1 MRLVPANLRQIYEDA
16 MPGRFV
22 FIDDPSNAD
31 YLHLAED
38 LAELLLRYPG
48 IGAHFAYHF

>member
-1 MRLVPANLRQIYEDA
+1 

-31 YLHLAED
+31 YLHLAKD
-38 LAELLLRYPG
+38 LAELRGKSSMEKEPPESVQ
-48 IGAHFAYHF
+48 